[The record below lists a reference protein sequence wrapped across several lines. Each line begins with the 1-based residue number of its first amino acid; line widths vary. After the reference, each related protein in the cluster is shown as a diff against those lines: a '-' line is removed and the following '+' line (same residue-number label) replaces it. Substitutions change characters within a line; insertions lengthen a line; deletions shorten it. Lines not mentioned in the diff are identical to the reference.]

1 MIILAHRGYWK
12 EPAEKNSV
20 AAFDRSFSLGFGVE
34 TDIRDSG
41 RELFIAH
48 DMPTGQEQ
56 TVPAFLDQYQSYQL
70 PMMLALNVK
79 ADGLQAVM
87 AKELKG
93 RGIESYFFFDMSL
106 PDAIGYWKQGLH
118 FYTRESEYEK
128 DPYLYE
134 AAAGVWLDEFNGHWI
149 DEQVIGKHIRKG
161 KKICIVSPELHKR
174 PYQAEWEH
182 YRHLINKFGWEDL
195 MLCTDLPEEAQN
207 FFKHE

>member
-12 EPAEKNSV
+12 EPGEKNSI
-20 AAFDRSFSLGFGVE
+20 AAFDRSFALGFGVE

-41 RELFIAH
+41 RELYIAH
-48 DMPTGQEQ
+48 DMPAGNEQ
-56 TVPAFLDQYQSYQL
+56 KVSDFLDQYCAYKN

-79 ADGLQAVM
+79 ADGLQSAM
-87 AKELKG
+87 AGLLNERK
-93 RGIESYFFFDMSL
+93 IDSYFFFDMSL
-106 PDAIGYWKQGLH
+106 PDAIGYMKNGLH

-128 DPYLYE
+128 QPYLYE
-134 AAAGVWLDEFNGHWI
+134 EAAGIWLDEFNGHWI
-149 DEQVIGKHIRKG
+149 DEDVIARHVKAG

-182 YRHLINKFGWEDL
+182 YRHIINKFGWDDL

-207 FFKHE
+207 FFQL